1 MMKKNHSVYK
11 MVYIALLVAQAMV
24 VFKLEEFIPVPFPAI
39 PGAKLGLANIFTML
53 ALYTLGP
60 VETFSV
66 VILRSILSMLI
77 SNNPGAFIYSFS
89 GAMLSFFA
97 MLMLKTVFKDRL
109 SRIGVSV
116 GGAFSHNLGQLL
128 AAALMIQE
136 PRILMY
142 LPALTIIAIPT
153 GFFIGMTANFMLEH
167 IVKLGIMRELK
178 R

>member
-1 MMKKNHSVYK
+1 MNKKHNVYK

-24 VFKLEEFIPVPFPAI
+24 VFKLEEFVPVPFPAI
-39 PGAKLGLANIFTML
+39 PGAKLGLANIFTMV

-60 VETFSV
+60 RATFAV
-66 VILRSILSMLI
+66 VVLRSLLSMLI

-89 GAMLSFFA
+89 GAMLSFFV
-97 MLMLKTVFKDRL
+97 MLTLKNTFGERL

-116 GGAFSHNLGQLL
+116 AGAFSHNLGQLL
-128 AAALMIQE
+128 AAALMISE
-136 PRILMY
+136 PRVLMY

-167 IVKLGIMRELK
+167 IVKLGIMRQLK

>member
-1 MMKKNHSVYK
+1 MNKNRNVYK
-11 MVYIALLVAQAMV
+11 LVYIALLVAQAMV
-24 VFKLEEFIPVPFPAI
+24 VFKLEEFIPLPFPAI
-39 PGAKLGLANIFTML
+39 PGAKLGLANIFTLL

-60 VETFSV
+60 VETFFV

-89 GAMLSFFA
+89 GAMLSFFT
-97 MLMLKTVFKDRL
+97 MYLLKTVFKEKL
-109 SRIGVSV
+109 SRIGISV
-116 GGAFSHNLGQLL
+116 GGAFSHNLGQLI

-153 GFFIGMTANFMLEH
+153 GFFVGMTANFMLEH
-167 IVKLGIMRELK
+167 IARLGIMRELK
-178 R
+178 K

>member
-1 MMKKNHSVYK
+1 MRNNKNVYK

-39 PGAKLGLANIFTML
+39 PGAKLGLANIFTMV
-53 ALYTLGP
+53 ALYTLRPG
-60 VETFSV
+60 EAFGV
-66 VILRSILSMLI
+66 VVLRSVLSMLI

-89 GAMLSFFA
+89 GAMLSFVV
-97 MLMLKTVFKDRL
+97 MLLLKNTFGDRL

-128 AAALMIQE
+128 AAALMVAE

-142 LPALTIIAIPT
+142 LPALTIIAVPT

-167 IVKLGIMRELK
+167 MGKLGIMRELK

>member
-1 MMKKNHSVYK
+1 MRKNRNVYK

-24 VFKLEEFIPVPFPAI
+24 VFKLEEFVPVPFPAI
-39 PGAKLGLANIFTML
+39 PGAKLGLANIFTMV
-53 ALYTLGP
+53 ALYTLEP
-60 VETFSV
+60 TATFAV
-66 VILRSILSMLI
+66 VVLRSLLSMLI

-89 GAMLSFFA
+89 GAMLSFFV
-97 MLMLKTVFKDRL
+97 MLMLKTVFRERL

-116 GGAFSHNLGQLL
+116 AGAFSHNLGQLL
-128 AAALMIQE
+128 AASLMIAE
-136 PRILMY
+136 PRVLMY

-167 IVKLGIMRELK
+167 IRRLGIMRELK

>member
-1 MMKKNHSVYK
+1 MRKNRNVYK

-24 VFKLEEFIPVPFPAI
+24 VFKLEEFVPVPFPAI

-53 ALYTLGP
+53 ALYTLDP
-60 VETFSV
+60 LAAFSV
-66 VILRSILSMLI
+66 VILRSLLSMLI

-89 GAMLSFFA
+89 GAMLSFFV
-97 MLMLKTVFKDRL
+97 MFFLKKSFGERL

-128 AAALMIQE
+128 AAAVMVAE

-142 LPALTIIAIPT
+142 LPALTIIAVPT